1 MAHEVFIR
9 YSRKDMA
16 VADHICKAFDD
27 AGITYFIDRQGISGG
42 FEFPE
47 VLASAIIECK
57 VVLYLASKNSY
68 ASKFTNSELTF
79 AFNEKSKNSVL
90 PYIIDGSSMPPAL
103 RFVFAGV
110 NWRNIKDH
118 PIETTLVADILRML
132 GREAKQPKP
141 TPVVPP
147 QPKPTPPRPP
157 RKPFNFALL
166 KRVLIAV
173 AALLCIA
180 GAVVGTVSYVKEQ
193 KRIAEEVRIAE
204 EARMSGKGDNGVYDI
219 GYYYDDGTKQGV
231 VFEVTDDGRH
241 GKIVSLNESHK
252 GLQWASDENEQKRWV
267 QKDFDL
273 NMLDNVRLVEG
284 WHEKY
289 PAFAWCADLGEGWYL
304 PSLDELERFMLDEYI
319 HNAVNRTLK
328 TKGKKLANKGES
340 IRYWSSLEDVV
351 ILDPQNMVI
360 AWYVDMYD
368 GLTGFSNKYLNYYVR
383 AVAAF

>member
-1 MAHEVFIR
+1 MAHEVFIS

-16 VADHICKAFDD
+16 VADRICKAFDE
-27 AGITYFIDRQGISGG
+27 AGITYFIDRQGIGGG

-47 VLASAIIECK
+47 VLANAIIECK
-57 VVLYLASKNSY
+57 VVLYLASHNSY
-68 ASKFTNSELTF
+68 ASKFTNAELTF

-103 RFVFAGV
+103 RLVFAGV

-147 QPKPTPPRPP
+147 QPKPKPSRPP

-166 KRVLIAV
+166 KSVLIAV
-173 AALLCIA
+173 VALLCIV
-180 GAVVGTVSYVKEQ
+180 GAVVGTVSYVKE
-193 KRIAEEVRIAE
+193 RHRL
-204 EARMSGKGDNGVYDI
+204 SGKGNNGVYDI
-219 GYYYDDGTKQGV
+219 GYYYDDGKKKGV
-231 VFEVTDDGRH
+231 VFEVTADGKH

-267 QKDFDL
+267 QKDSDL
-273 NMLDNVRLVEG
+273 SMLDNVRLVEG

-304 PSLDELERFMLDEYI
+304 PSLDELERFTLDKYI
-319 HNAVNRTLK
+319 HDAVNRTLK
-328 TKGKKLANKGES
+328 TKGKVLANQGES
-340 IRYWSSLEDVV
+340 HWYWSSLEDVV
-351 ILDPQNMVI
+351 ILEPQNIVI
-360 AWYVDMYD
+360 AWYVDMGD
-368 GLTGFSNKYLNYYVR
+368 GSTNYCSKRDYSYVR
-383 AVAAF
+383 AVSAF